1 MRSALQRRAAL
12 ALAILAT
19 LAASA
24 CAAKEPAST
33 EGGRRVIDVNE
44 RDFRISAPR
53 KVSPGDVVLSV
64 KNRGPDDHELIV
76 AKVGRSNLPF
86 RRDGLTLDED
96 AAERSIVGALEPGEP
111 GTRRLRVR
119 LTPGRYLLICN
130 MFGHYLGGMDR
141 ELEVR

>member
-1 MRSALQRRAAL
+1 MRSALQSRAAL

-24 CAAKEPAST
+24 CAEKEPTST
-33 EGGRRVIDVNE
+33 EGGRRVIHVNE

-76 AKVGRSNLPF
+76 AKVGRFNLPF

-130 MFGHYLGGMDR
+130 MSGHYLGGMDR

>member
-1 MRSALQRRAAL
+1 VRSALQRRAAL

-19 LAASA
+19 LAVSA
-24 CAAKEPAST
+24 CAEKEPAST
-33 EGGRRVIDVNE
+33 EGGRKVVHVSE
-44 RDFRISAPR
+44 RDFSISAPKR
-53 KVSPGDVVLSV
+53 LAPGDVVLSV

-76 AKVGRSNLPF
+76 AKVGKSHLPF

-130 MFGHYLGGMDR
+130 MSGHYLGGMDR